1 MPDHRRNINPLTAAR
16 KARTASPPATRP
28 GAWRRAGDDLHI
40 CPSCSCNLVHPLEW
54 TPVDS
59 ENWRVEL
66 WCPNCKWG
74 ETQVHPQRV
83 LDRFDLILDD
93 ATESLLDD
101 LAALQQSNMEEELER
116 FAYALA
122 HDQILPEDF

>member
-1 MPDHRRNINPLTAAR
+1 MPERRRNINPLAAVRNTRTAAP
-16 KARTASPPATRP
+16 TARP
-28 GAWRRAGDDLHI
+28 GAWRRADDDLHI

-54 TPVDS
+54 SPVDN

-66 WCPNCKWG
+66 WCPNCEWADA
-74 ETQVHPQRV
+74 QVHPQRV

-101 LAALQQSNMEEELER
+101 LSALQRSNMEEELER
-116 FAYALA
+116 FAHALA
-122 HDQILPEDF
+122 CDQILPEDF